1 MIYKNKLTKHEVYQ
15 AIKFE
20 CDFPVII
27 RTAQGETRGGTN
39 RNAMNIMH
47 TILNRVQKQRD
58 VWGLNVKDVCLKKN
72 SKGIHQ
78 YSYWDK
84 TKLKFLSYY
93 YIDRL
98 ICPTYDAIR
107 NWSNGLDYVKG
118 ATHYHTHDTYPDWA
132 KGKKPCYSDDMHK
145 FYEVK

>member
-1 MIYKNKLTKHEVYQ
+1 MIYPNKLSKREVYE

-20 CDFPVII
+20 LDFPVLV
-27 RTAQGETRGGTN
+27 RTAQGETRGGTH

-58 VWGLNVKDVCLKKN
+58 QWGMNVNEVCLKAN
-72 SKGIHQ
+72 SKGVHQ

-84 TKLKFLSYY
+84 TDIEFLSYY
-93 YIDRL
+93 YVERL
-98 ICPTYDAIR
+98 IPPTYDTIR

-118 ATHYHTHDTYPDWA
+118 ATHYHTHGTHPDWSV
-132 KGKKPCYSDDMHK
+132 GKKPVYFDDMHK
-145 FYEVK
+145 FYEVY